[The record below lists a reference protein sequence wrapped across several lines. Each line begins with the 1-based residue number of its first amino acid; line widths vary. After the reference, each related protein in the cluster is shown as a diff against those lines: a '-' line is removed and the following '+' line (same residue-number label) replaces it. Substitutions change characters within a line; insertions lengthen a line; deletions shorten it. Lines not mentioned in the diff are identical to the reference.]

1 MLAALADQ
9 ALHGAQPPS
18 GGSSTQLLADL
29 QDCYGCVPYVQGT
42 HLQAR
47 NSHLVAYGATYY
59 GYAYTRCLA
68 AEVWRQHLST
78 DPFSSQAGKLHARA
92 YQRTIVWLSRGL
104 LFMIVTCDDA
114 GGLLRRSLL
123 QVGGAKPAQEV
134 VRDLIGTSALERRAD
149 GWSPS
154 FQSLLQELDS

>member
-29 QDCYGCVPYVQGT
+29 QDRYSCVPYVQGT

-47 NSHLVAYGATYY
+47 NNHLVGYGATYY

-68 AEVWRQHLST
+68 AEVWRQHLIS
-78 DPFSSQAGKLHARA
+78 DPFSSQAGEQLAQA
-92 YQRTIVWLSRGL
+92 YQHSIIWLLKVCFSRSCRLMMQGAY
-104 LFMIVTCDDA
+104 CA
-114 GGLLRRSLL
+114 G
-123 QVGGAKPAQEV
+123 AYCK
-134 VRDLIGTSALERRAD
+134 
-149 GWSPS
+149 
-154 FQSLLQELDS
+154 